1 MKTKMVDSPRTGTA
15 TFLQETQGRY
25 GKVRHWKISDG
36 TYVIT
41 SSAHHYPNDVLV
53 MAREITG
60 DMPHADGL
68 VSETAAFAA
77 DEDGN
82 IIDWGGIA
90 KIYTAESHEEV
101 MKLAGFTLGGDS
113 DG

>member
-1 MKTKMVDSPRTGTA
+1 MPKIIDSTRTGAA
-15 TFLQETQGRY
+15 TFLQETQGRF

-60 DMPHADGL
+60 DLPHENGL
-68 VSETAAFAA
+68 VSETAVFASNEA
-77 DEDGN
+77 GD
-82 IIDWGGIA
+82 ITDWGGIA
-90 KIYTAESHEEV
+90 KIYIAESHEEV
-101 MKLAGFTLGGDS
+101 MKLAGFTLTGDS
-113 DG
+113 DV